1 MNIGKPSDERGV
13 ALLTALLVVLV
24 LSAVAVAALET
35 LQRGQRLAANASSLA
50 QAQWYAL
57 GADSFVSL
65 IAEDLYDN
73 PLAGVALAEGE
84 IVQTLPLDNG
94 YMELHIADGSTCI
107 NLNAVVA
114 GANNT
119 YQRHETGAAQFEA
132 LLIALEYTDV
142 QARELTGSL
151 IAWIDSTDSRGAT
164 GRDDSPYLSRTPS
177 YMTGREPLAEV
188 SELRAVRGFTP
199 EIYDALR
206 PFVCAHPNVGPS
218 KINLNAL
225 TEDDAPILV
234 ALFEGRINDT
244 AARRIIANRPETGWS
259 DLGQFWSGRDVAAV
273 GAPEAAIEQAELTP
287 RYLDLTVNVTHLDAQ
302 TTMSSLLVFNG
313 GTFRTA
319 ARRWSEDA

>member
-1 MNIGKPSDERGV
+1 MNIAKPSDESGV

-24 LSAVAVAALET
+24 LSAVSVAALET

-57 GADSFVSL
+57 GADSFVRL
-65 IAEDLYDN
+65 IAEDLYAN
-73 PLAGVALAEGE
+73 PLAGIALAEGE

-94 YMELHIADGSTCI
+94 YMDLRIADGSTCI
-107 NLNAVVA
+107 NVNSVVA

-119 YQRHETGAAQFEA
+119 FQRHETGAAQFTA
-132 LLIALEYTDV
+132 LLTALDFSDV
-142 QARELTGSL
+142 QADELTNSL

-164 GRDDSPYLSRTPS
+164 GRDDSPYLSQSPS

-199 EIYDALR
+199 EVYETIR
-206 PFVCAHPNVGPS
+206 PFICAHPNVGPS

-225 TEDDAPILV
+225 TEDDAPILA
-234 ALFEGRINDT
+234 ALFEGRINAST
-244 AARRIIANRPETGWS
+244 ARRIIANRPATGWAS
-259 DLGQFWSGRDVAAV
+259 LGQFWSSRDVTAI

-287 RYLDLTVNVTHLDAQ
+287 RYLDLTVHVTHLDAQ
-302 TTMSSLLVFNG
+302 TTMSGLLVFNG
-313 GTFRTA
+313 GSFRTA